1 MKKSHRLGAVCAVTM
16 FAIISSVNAEL
27 IAGDDTSITST
38 DQSYDLTL
46 AVSPS
51 LSSDVVLATDMFG
64 AFDQT
69 QADRDFNYIKDDIL
83 STSPQTNAHN
93 NPHTSSHKDLWL
105 LLIVAAVVS
114 ILSEISHQRY
124 FHR

>member
-16 FAIISSVNAEL
+16 LAIISSVNAEL
-27 IAGDDTSITST
+27 IAGDDTSITSM

-64 AFDQT
+64 DFDQT
-69 QADRDFNYIKDDIL
+69 QTDRDFNYLESTEFSAIL
-83 STSPQTNAHN
+83 T
-93 NPHTSSHKDLWL
+93 
-105 LLIVAAVVS
+105 
-114 ILSEISHQRY
+114 
-124 FHR
+124 

>member
-1 MKKSHRLGAVCAVTM
+1 MKKSNRLGAVCAVTM
-16 FAIISSVNAEL
+16 LAIINSVNAEL

-38 DQSYDLTL
+38 DHSYDLTL

-64 AFDQT
+64 AFDET
-69 QADRDFNYIKDDIL
+69 QADRGFNYVMDNTL
-83 STSPQTNAHN
+83 SASPHTNAHN
-93 NPHTSSHKDLWL
+93 NPRTSSHKDLWL
-105 LLIVAAVVS
+105 LLIIAAVVS

>member
-16 FAIISSVNAEL
+16 LAIISSVNAEL
-27 IAGDDTSITST
+27 IAGDDTSITSM

-64 AFDQT
+64 DFDQT
-69 QADRDFNYIKDDIL
+69 QTDRDFNYIKDDIL
-83 STSPQTNAHN
+83 STSLQTNSHN
-93 NPHTSSHKDLWL
+93 NPHTSSHMDLWL
-105 LLIVAAVVS
+105 LLIVTAVAS
-114 ILSEISHQRY
+114 ILSEISHKRY
-124 FHR
+124 FHQ